1 MQQRPKTRPRE
12 DIHLSVR
19 RAPTRN
25 LFGKS
30 ACALQSAQ
38 AALRPPHLLLVG
50 KEGETRGID
59 VERSQHGLYRGVAGQ
74 DHLDR
79 RGPSAISDHLEE
91 PGGGPSPVGGRGAQL
106 GANLVASTVVTA
118 CLLRVTSKRPA
129 LLP

>member
-1 MQQRPKTRPRE
+1 M
-12 DIHLSVR
+12 
-19 RAPTRN
+19 
-25 LFGKS
+25 
-30 ACALQSAQ
+30 ALQSTKTA
-38 AALRPPHLLLVG
+38 RRRPHLLLVR
-50 KEGETRGID
+50 KETDTRGVD

-91 PGGGPSPVGGRGAQL
+91 PGGGPPLVGGRGAQL
-106 GANLVASTVVTA
+106 GANMVASTVVTA